1 MIVEGA
7 VNGAPRKFTYE
18 VKFSGENSENEFI
31 PRLWATR
38 RVGYLLDEIRLRGE
52 NTELRDEVTELARK
66 YSIVTPYTA
75 YLIMEDE
82 GRRNVSMSSRS
93 FQKFDSDVTA
103 RKEAAQN
110 WNSFKLENSG
120 EKALADARYGYAKTS
135 VSDLARAIGFSKAYI
150 YRFFESKQAIGEAI
164 CGDCSDTLYNR
175 VREAVELTVGLR
187 EHCEHLTIEPLNRY
201 LFPKCDQFSK

>member
-1 MIVEGA
+1 LRKALSLNTSDTRSRPFVIIFLTDGRPTIGTTDEDQIVAGVKKRGEGHTRIFCFGIGTD
-7 VNGAPRKFTYE
+7 VNTH
-18 VKFSGENSENEFI
+18 
-31 PRLWATR
+31 
-38 RVGYLLDEIRLRGE
+38 LLDKI
-52 NTELRDEVTELARK
+52 TEETHAFSQYVLPEEVTELARK

-120 EKALADARYGYAKTS
+120 EKALADARYGYALRS
-135 VSDLARAIGFSKAYI
+135 A
-150 YRFFESKQAIGEAI
+150 QA
-164 CGDCSDTLYNR
+164 
-175 VREAVELTVGLR
+175 
-187 EHCEHLTIEPLNRY
+187 P
-201 LFPKCDQFSK
+201 